1 MQMRGAST
9 QRRREPSDPIV
20 GFERERNNP
29 GIPALKLKFEKVRTE
44 DNFVDVKESYSKS
57 IDIKRGKNRVKLPAS
72 ANN

>member
-29 GIPALKLKFEKVRTE
+29 GIPALKLKLKFEKVRTE
-44 DNFVDVKESYSKS
+44 DNFVDMKGSCS
-57 IDIKRGKNRVKLPAS
+57 
-72 ANN
+72 